1 MVDCPFHPKVLQTDY
16 IFESCAIIKRVIKE
30 YKTSKEEAKSKKRTL
45 NLESVSLCQNS
56 GTSSGLYATV
66 ISVEYGLEKS
76 CTA

>member
-45 NLESVSLCQNS
+45 NLESVSLSAKIQGPQVVYMLQS
-56 GTSSGLYATV
+56 FL
-66 ISVEYGLEKS
+66 
-76 CTA
+76 